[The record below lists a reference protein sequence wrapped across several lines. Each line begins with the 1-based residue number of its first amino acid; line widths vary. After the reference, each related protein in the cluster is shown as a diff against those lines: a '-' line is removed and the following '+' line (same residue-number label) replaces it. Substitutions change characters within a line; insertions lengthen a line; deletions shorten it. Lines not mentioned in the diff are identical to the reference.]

1 MKQFILLPF
10 FTLLIFT
17 NYSFG
22 QQSVNNDDCNGA
34 FPLTVA
40 ADESSAFLF
49 IGTTIGATAS
59 IVPTTVCSGSWFG
72 DDVWYEF
79 TTDSIVPQN
88 GVTIK
93 VKPILNS
100 PFQGL
105 GMAVYTSC
113 DSAATYINC
122 FSQNGSLDSMSLPF
136 LQTNTN
142 YKIRVWSGG
151 GVTTNSGAYNII
163 VYENAFNPNLPLD
176 VVLWGDSTGQGD
188 FNGGMNGWTS
198 IVDSVSANSTDNW
211 VWEADAQANGMFR
224 QNIIESPTA
233 YNGAMLFDAD
243 FMTTSVNLNPPQPY
257 PQHTAELLSPIIDC
271 TNMPPLSVKF
281 YQSYQALNGDCY
293 FSYSINGGN
302 TFSTPININEDIGG
316 NEGTPEPSIKRFYL
330 PDANESSIVQLKFT
344 ADMDFY
350 NWIID
355 DVQLVEK
362 ERNNVALVKDFI
374 AIAPTYAMPETSVD
388 TIRFLANVTNTG
400 VNNATNVV
408 ATVNV
413 VRDSDNVTVFTT
425 SHQYGTITSED
436 TIENQVFNTVYLPDT
451 MANNSYT
458 VTYILSS
465 DSLDVFTYDDTFSYK
480 FEIVQDYFD
489 KAKEINSNI
498 MFNTT
503 SNSYTYGTMY
513 YVLNGKELC
522 PFNNSD
528 TIFRWVSAVSF
539 GVANPVELAGESIT
553 IFIEKP
559 LMGNVFTVNPN
570 DGTIGQGDCQLV
582 GFGTYTFT
590 GNEQANTLLSIP
602 IEDFNTGANMS
613 LESNMNYII
622 AMNYNSSN
630 TTTNLFM
637 SVTEDESL
645 NYQAADYA
653 AAQAGVQRFS
663 KILDEGNTGTYQT
676 RVDAEYGVPY
686 LRMDFYEPWWS
697 TCFTDGVGLDSKILK
712 ISPNPAMD
720 FINLN
725 IELEEFTKKATV
737 TIYNI
742 NGQIMETR
750 NLSNIKNE
758 TILFDLENYESGMY
772 SVLIE
777 TKNGHSI
784 KRFVVAK

>member
-79 TTDSIVPQN
+79 TTDLIVPPN
-88 GVTIK
+88 GITIK

-163 VYENAFNPNLPLD
+163 VYENAFNPNISLD

-198 IVDSVSANSTDNW
+198 IVDSVSTNSTDNW

-224 QNIIESPTA
+224 QNTIESPTA

-243 FMTTSVNLNPPQPY
+243 FMTTSVNPNPPQPY

-293 FSYSINGGN
+293 FSYSIDGGN

-316 NEGTPEPSIKRFYL
+316 NEGTPEPSIKRYYL
-330 PDANESSIVQLKFT
+330 PNANESSLVQLKFT

-362 ERNNVALVKDFI
+362 EKNNVALVEDFI

-413 VRDSDNVTVFTT
+413 VRDYDNVTVFTT
-425 SHQYGTITSED
+425 SHQYGTITSDD
-436 TIENQVFNTVYLPDT
+436 TIENQVFNTVFVPDST
-451 MANNSYT
+451 INSYK
-458 VTYILSS
+458 VTYVLSS
-465 DSLDVFTYDDTFSYK
+465 DSTDTFFHDDTFSYQ
-480 FEIVQDYFD
+480 FEVVSNYFD
-489 KAKEINSNI
+489 KVKEANSTVVGIGN
-498 MFNTT
+498 
-503 SNSYTYGTMY
+503 NSYTYGTSY
-513 YVLNGKELC
+513 YVYKGLEVFGI
-522 PFNNSD
+522 FD
-528 TIFRWVSAVSF
+528 TCHRYVSAVEF
-539 GVANPVELAGESIT
+539 GVSNPQDLSGESIT
-553 IFIEKP
+553 IWIEKP
-559 LMGNVFTVNPN
+559 ATGNKFITNS
-570 DGTIGQGDCQLV
+570 DGEILETNRIEV
-582 GFGTYTFT
+582 GKGSYTFT
-590 GNEQANTLLSIP
+590 GNESANAYIAIP
-602 IEDFNTGANMS
+602 METPNSGEWVS
-613 LESNMNYII
+613 LKSNMNYII
-622 AMNYNSSN
+622 TMNYNPSN

-637 SVTEDESL
+637 LAAKHKTLS
-645 NYQAADYA
+645 YKAADYA
-653 AAQAGVQRFS
+653 AEQAGVQRFS
-663 KILDEGNTGTYQT
+663 QILDIGNTGTYST
-676 RVDAEYGVPY
+676 IGFLDNSVPL
-686 LRMDFYEPWWS
+686 LRMNLFEWCIS
-697 TCFTDGVGLDSKILK
+697 TKGIKLNPNTLK

-720 FINLN
+720 FINVN
-725 IELEEFTKKATV
+725 IELEEFTKKGTL

-742 NGQIMETR
+742 NGQIEEIH
-750 NLSNIKNE
+750 NLLNIKNE
-758 TILFDLENYESGMY
+758 TVLFDLENYESGMY